1 MIELPVIDPE
11 KCNGCGLCVEVCQ
24 HDVLVLLGDMVT
36 VNTGEECDWCTS
48 CELVCAEGAL
58 TCPFEVVLG

>member
-11 KCNGCGLCVEVCQ
+11 KCNWCGLCIEVCQ
-24 HDVLVLLGDMVT
+24 HDVLFLIGEVVT
-36 VNTGEECDWCTS
+36 VNTKEECDWCTS